1 MGPGGD
7 GRCLGPT
14 EADHCDNRQ
23 SRAKRDARYSQ
34 PIQSGRSQRLRRVP
48 RPALETSKVKAVNMS
63 AVTHS
68 KQRRPVRVFVSHS
81 NADLVFARKL
91 GNLLSQRVNAQVFTT
106 EDLSAGEKWET
117 KLRHELASA
126 DVVLA
131 LLTPN
136 SVDSS
141 WVLHEIGAAW
151 ALGKPIISVITRR
164 DVRNKMPVPL
174 ENTKAIELTDV
185 ESKENADRFVGAFED
200 SLGAAHIA

>member
-1 MGPGGD
+1 
-7 GRCLGPT
+7 
-14 EADHCDNRQ
+14 
-23 SRAKRDARYSQ
+23 
-34 PIQSGRSQRLRRVP
+34 
-48 RPALETSKVKAVNMS
+48 MS

-174 ENTKAIELTDV
+174 ENTSQTYLK
-185 ESKENADRFVGAFED
+185 F
-200 SLGAAHIA
+200 